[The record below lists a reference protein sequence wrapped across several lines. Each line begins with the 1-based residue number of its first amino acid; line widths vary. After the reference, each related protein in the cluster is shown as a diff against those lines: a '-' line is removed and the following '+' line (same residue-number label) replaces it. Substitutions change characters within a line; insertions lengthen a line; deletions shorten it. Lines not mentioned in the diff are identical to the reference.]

1 MHQDQDV
8 LMMSIKRFY
17 GKPANICQMVAIV
30 QGTPDAS
37 LRMIEWFIT
46 NHAKRRDVILTRGS
60 GDQFNIYHS
69 YRSALK
75 TFSKEQFDPFRRHER
90 IRFVYGDS
98 VDDAIETTVGQL
110 NFFKW
115 AIETGV
121 LDYIKA
127 NKAAIEAE
135 MVKTG
140 AAKRPRAPVSS
151 SALEPAGATPAS
163 LPPPASSAAASSAVR
178 QKCQTTLSFD

>member
-1 MHQDQDV
+1 MHQDTGV
-8 LMMSIKRFY
+8 LMLSIKRFY
-17 GKPANICQMVAIV
+17 GKPENVSHVVSIV

-46 NHAKRRDVILTRGS
+46 NYAKKNDVILSRG
-60 GDQFNIYHS
+60 GDQLNVYHS

-90 IRFVYGDS
+90 IRFVYGYEEDE
-98 VDDAIETTVGQL
+98 AIETTVGQL

-121 LDYIKA
+121 LDYIKT
-127 NKAAIEAE
+127 NKLSIEVE
-135 MVKTG
+135 MVKSG
-140 AAKRPRAPVSS
+140 AAKRTKSN
-151 SALEPAGATPAS
+151 PAS
-163 LPPPASSAAASSAVR
+163 VADRQKAPPATATATAPGTGTVH

>member
-1 MHQDQDV
+1 MHQDQNV

-17 GKPANICQMVAIV
+17 GKPDNVSQIASIV

-46 NHAKRRDVILTRGS
+46 NHAKNNDVILSRG
-60 GDQFNIYHS
+60 GDQLNIYHS

-90 IRFVYGDS
+90 ILFYCGGGDGAAE
-98 VDDAIETTVGQL
+98 AIETTVGQL

-121 LDYIKA
+121 LDYIRR
-127 NKAAIEAE
+127 NKASIEAE

-140 AAKRPRAPVSS
+140 AAKRTRAAKGSKGAKKAGGEGGESRGAP
-151 SALEPAGATPAS
+151 PA
-163 LPPPASSAAASSAVR
+163 PPPGTVHHKR
-178 QKCQTTLSFD
+178 RTTLSFD

>member
-1 MHQDQDV
+1 MHQDRDV

-17 GKPANICQMVAIV
+17 GKPENVAQMVSVV

-46 NHAKRRDVILTRGS
+46 NHAKKNEVILSRG
-60 GDQFNIYHS
+60 GDQLNMYHS

-90 IRFVYGDS
+90 IRFVYGDEAS
-98 VDDAIETTVGQL
+98 EVLETTVGQL

-115 AIETGV
+115 AIETGA

-127 NKAAIEAE
+127 NKAFIEAQ
-135 MVKTG
+135 MVKSG
-140 AAKRPRAPVSS
+140 AAKRTKAAARAGPSEPS
-151 SALEPAGATPAS
+151 EPARPAGPS
-163 LPPPASSAAASSAVR
+163 TGRVHQRRP
-178 QKCQTTLSFD
+178 TTLSFD

>member
-1 MHQDQDV
+1 MHQNQDV

-17 GKPANICQMVAIV
+17 GKADNVAHMVSIV

-46 NHAKRRDVILTRGS
+46 NHAKKNDVILSRG
-60 GDQFNIYHS
+60 GDQINIYHS

-90 IRFVYGDS
+90 IRFVYGDD
-98 VDDAIETTVGQL
+98 VNEVIETTVGQL

-121 LDYIKA
+121 LDYIKS
-127 NKAAIEAE
+127 NKQLIESE
-135 MVKTG
+135 MVKSG
-140 AAKRPRAPVSS
+140 AAKRTRTQTKPKRDGDSSLSETSS
-151 SALEPAGATPAS
+151 SASGT
-163 LPPPASSAAASSAVR
+163 VH
-178 QKCQTTLSFD
+178 QKCKTTLSFD